1 MAPSSTTELMDTTE
15 QTNANGDDDRLTLN
29 NVIFAGSGHS
39 KCVICRQETR
49 RGMISMPKSAR
60 LDLLIIHLMY
70 APNGVRCCPSHLLNN
85 NRLLPDVEIS
95 MGNRQQ
101 LAASLLSSEMID
113 LVTDLL
119 SLLHEAVTSPRLDFL
134 DPSLNDEDYLTWTG
148 WTKAQF
154 DNMFDIISPYLR
166 SSSNRNTRN
175 ALAMFWI
182 KLKTNL
188 SFRQI
193 GSVFNIPGNSED
205 RRKRAA
211 DAFDSVRQCL
221 IEKFVP
227 RHLGVQ
233 HLAREDAKKQN
244 TSFSI
249 EFFGN
254 NVTIIWDGTYLY
266 MGKSSSHLINRK
278 TYSGQKHRHLIK
290 FMSLILPNGYVLDT
304 IGPFWGTMND
314 ASIAKN
320 ITDTCDILMKWC
332 EKGDTMIV
340 DRGFR
345 DVIESFIDM
354 GYEARMP
361 DFLTKGQKQHT
372 VEQANRSRLITKVRW
387 RIESYHARM
396 KKWALLSGRIENAF
410 IPKVADCVRIVS
422 AALNCY
428 RGQIGQHAINSD
440 DSMLA
445 QYMRQQIGRNN
456 ILQARVDQGL

>member
-1 MAPSSTTELMDTTE
+1 
-15 QTNANGDDDRLTLN
+15 
-29 NVIFAGSGHS
+29 
-39 KCVICRQETR
+39 
-49 RGMISMPKSAR
+49 MISMPKSAR

-101 LAASLLSSEMID
+101 LASSLSSSEMID

-205 RRKRAA
+205 ERKRAV

-221 IEKFVP
+221 IEKFVR
-227 RHLGVQ
+227 RHLSVQ
-233 HLAREDAKKQN
+233 HLTREDAKKQN

-266 MGKSSSHLINRK
+266 MGKNLIPSKDLTVHENISLKSNRTNNTEPVRRSLTLANTSLPKSLTLHNNDRSLTGISTMRTSS
-278 TYSGQKHRHLIK
+278 
-290 FMSLILPNGYVLDT
+290 T
-304 IGPFWGTMND
+304 IHE
-314 ASIAKN
+314 
-320 ITDTCDILMKWC
+320 CD
-332 EKGDTMIV
+332 EEIV
-340 DRGFR
+340 G
-345 DVIESFIDM
+345 
-354 GYEARMP
+354 
-361 DFLTKGQKQHT
+361 
-372 VEQANRSRLITKVRW
+372 N
-387 RIESYHARM
+387 
-396 KKWALLSGRIENAF
+396 
-410 IPKVADCVRIVS
+410 
-422 AALNCY
+422 
-428 RGQIGQHAINSD
+428 NSD
-440 DSMLA
+440 DDEDEDRLSNFI
-445 QYMRQQIGRNN
+445 R
-456 ILQARVDQGL
+456 QGLIVTIFSSSCSTIRTTTVTSLTSTISLPVSSKYK